1 MRNTFALLAVSSC
14 LALTGCM
21 SSLRI
26 KPATDLK
33 KPQGLL
39 FYTKVGACKQQTI
52 WLEYRYELSGEKFGP
67 VVINQQTY
75 DAMLRDPDVM
85 ASAGALTGFLK
96 GRTGPVASFVSDET
110 PSAVEQAKGSGNLTL
125 AANTGEFTTVVDY
138 TNPMWL
144 NSGRPLNGTTQV
156 DGKFG
161 PDGTLTEASA
171 QVDNETLSTILTAV
185 ASVAG
190 TPFAKTLVGPD
201 PKAFQLTVKVSARA
215 HTHTRLT
222 LIKNAG
228 ELAPV
233 VASCGPSTPP
243 ITDGSWVI
251 TDALQPPAD
260 AKKADDKPA
269 ADKKP

>member
-1 MRNTFALLAVSSC
+1 MRNTYAVLALSSC

-26 KPATDLK
+26 KPATDLR

-67 VVINQQTY
+67 VVVNQQTY
-75 DAMLRDPDVM
+75 DAMLSNPDNITS
-85 ASAGALTGFLK
+85 ASALTGFLK
-96 GRTGPVASFVSDET
+96 GRGGPVAPFVSDET
-110 PSAVEQAKGSGNLTL
+110 AATVEQAKGAGNLTV

-185 ASVAG
+185 ASIAG
-190 TPFAKTLVGPD
+190 TPFAKFYSTAVPA
-201 PKAFQLTVKVSARA
+201 PFQLTVKVSARA

-243 ITDGSWVI
+243 IADGSWVI

-260 AKKADDKPA
+260 AKKPEDKPA

>member
-1 MRNTFALLAVSSC
+1 MRNRLAVAGLIPC

-67 VVINQQTY
+67 VVVNQQTY
-75 DAMLRDPDVM
+75 DAMLKDPDVM
-85 ASAGALTGFLK
+85 VSAGALTGFLK
-96 GRTGPVASFVSDET
+96 GRTGPVAPFVSDET
-110 PSAVEQAKGSGNLTL
+110 SASVEKAKADHNLTL

-144 NSGRPLNGTTQV
+144 NSGRPVNGTTQV

-190 TPFAKTLVGPD
+190 TPFAKFSSTAVP
-201 PKAFQLTVKVSARA
+201 ATFQLTVKVSARA

-243 ITDGSWVI
+243 IADGSWII
-251 TDALQPPAD
+251 TDALPPAD
-260 AKKADDKPA
+260 VKKPEDKPA